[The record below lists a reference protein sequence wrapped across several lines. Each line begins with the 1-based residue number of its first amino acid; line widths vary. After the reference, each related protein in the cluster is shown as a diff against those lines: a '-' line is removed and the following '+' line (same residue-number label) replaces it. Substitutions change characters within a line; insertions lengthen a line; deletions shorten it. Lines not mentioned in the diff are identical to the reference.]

1 MKNINQTPVI
11 IQDSED
17 IKNILVQV
25 NFKTSQV
32 AVISNYSAWDNMAY
46 LLEGVSV
53 TVEKC
58 VHEGME
64 RKVVLREL
72 KEYLIKALEAVKIG

>member
-1 MKNINQTPVI
+1 MKNIDQIPVVI
-11 IQDSED
+11 EDSED
-17 IKNILVQV
+17 IKNVLVQIDLK
-25 NFKTSQV
+25 NSQV

-53 TVEKC
+53 VVEKC
-58 VHEGME
+58 VLEGME

-72 KEYLIKALEAVKIG
+72 KEYLIKALEAVNID